1 MTDLENHFRT
11 DAQRRCE
18 PVAVGVAEDGTEILE
33 EVCTWAPKT
42 KGFASELGI
51 EFLSASSTHAEGR
64 MPITDGILQPFGFVH
79 GGATLALL
87 ETVGSEAAAWN
98 LDLQKERVFGIR
110 MDVRHKKSGKQG
122 WIRGI
127 AELEHEEHGHAW
139 WHVTAYDD
147 AGDVMSEGTFETKR
161 VTLAYLAEKEAKRRA
176 QRNAQ

>member
-64 MPITDGILQPFGFVH
+64 MPITDKILQPFGFVH
-79 GGATLALL
+79 GVPPWRCWKRWAAKRCV
-87 ETVGSEAAAWN
+87 EPGSSR
-98 LDLQKERVFGIR
+98 KSGVFGIR
-110 MDVRHKKSGKQG
+110 MDVRHKKSGKAG
-122 WIRGI
+122 FVRGV
-127 AELEHEEHGHAW
+127 ADLEHEERGHAW
-139 WHVTAYDD
+139 WRVVAYDD
-147 AGDVMSEGTFETKR
+147 EGDVMSEGIFETKR
-161 VTLAYLAEKEAKRRA
+161 VSLAYLAEKEAKRQVQRSA
-176 QRNAQ
+176 Q